1 MPIPT
6 LDGTGF
12 RLKKKP
18 NARSTFWIVGSDIN
32 PRDAV
37 KVVGQ
42 ESGGS
47 WTGNILTSIGDRN
60 LALVTFDEDSSKQEA
75 SSTKQ
80 ADSSAKF
87 SEGDLE
93 IVSITV
99 TNDAGESAPLF
110 DEVVIDGP

>member
-6 LDGTGF
+6 LDGSGF
-12 RLKKKP
+12 RLKKKT
-18 NARSTFWIVGSDIN
+18 NARSTFWIVGSDITPGN
-32 PRDAV
+32 AV
-37 KVVGQ
+37 KVIGQ

-47 WTGNILTSIGDRN
+47 WTGKILTSIGDRK
-60 LALVTFDEDSSKQEA
+60 LALVTFDEDSSKRED

-80 ADSSAKF
+80 ADSSAIF

-99 TNDAGESAPLF
+99 TNDAGESEPLF
-110 DEVVIDGP
+110 DEAVIDGP